1 MSKRLISLLLTIVLF
16 STAVFNCYADADIDA
31 SNALIETFVWQ
42 VLFRQYSLLY
52 DTFNAAITLD
62 DGTEITG
69 IGFTDYSAYYEAE
82 DGSVGYFP
90 AGFIADYGFV
100 IPEGEIEKGL
110 IIENLDFSDE
120 SHQFVFAFETDPFME
135 HCVKDGLYL
144 KYGVNDHGAITYET
158 SVYERGGCD
167 ERLGALYSYDTG
179 KFVFDPDMGN
189 YTPVNGFTLF
199 SQIDFAAVEARMN
212 QIIENQDVNF
222 SHQEIVSS
230 VHIAQ
235 EAVMS
240 YLLSMQEETFLGYR
254 VSDLVQAAS
263 ELDPMECI
271 RITPEGFVIIDIIDE
286 TPETAEELTKWL
298 VGAGCLILVAGSIAL
313 EVFVPA
319 ARPLSGAI
327 MGAAIDVFIQVVV
340 ENKSLENV
348 QWGKVAVA
356 AVSGAMLAW
365 ACPMAAS
372 SVTSAAIKAG
382 ASETLG
388 KLAGYGVLTLSN
400 SMVAGVTNL
409 AISKIDGKDDGWN
422 AFLIGAAIGG
432 ASTVFASILSETLS
446 AVGPKVTQIL
456 SRTKAGQW
464 INKAAGKA
472 DLFIQR
478 HQVHLKSDRLESILA
493 PKSVHMAA
501 KNAIAERNG
510 QTGVL
515 GGRYSELTNAGDGS
529 TQKHEM
535 PSFDSYNN
543 GKGIV
548 DNKRKDL
555 PSIKMDTADHRQ
567 TASFGNS
574 HDARTY
580 RAEQAK
586 LISQGNMT
594 AAIKMDVDDIHTKF
608 GTKYDEGIRQA
619 IRYAITEGWWN
630 PWTGNIGNLSLLLV
644 SVDLTL
650 EEVASW
656 SERN

>member
-16 STAVFNCYADADIDA
+16 STAVFNCYADADIVA

-42 VLFRQYSLLY
+42 VLFRQYSLIY
-52 DTFNAAITLD
+52 DTFSAAITLD
-62 DGTEITG
+62 DGTEIRG

-100 IPEGEIEKGL
+100 IPEGETEKGL
-110 IIENLDFSDE
+110 VIENLDFYDE
-120 SHQFVFAFETDPFME
+120 RHQFVFAFETEPFME

-158 SVYERGGCD
+158 SAYERGICD
-167 ERLGALYSYDTG
+167 EQLGALYSYDTG

-199 SQIDFAAVEARMN
+199 SQIEFAAVEARMN
-212 QIIENQDVNF
+212 QIIENQDINF

-235 EAVMS
+235 EAVIS

-286 TPETAEELTKWL
+286 TPETADELTKWL

-327 MGAAIDVFIQVVV
+327 MGAAIDVFMQVVV
-340 ENKSLENV
+340 ENKSLGNV

-365 ACPMAAS
+365 VCPMAAS
-372 SVTSAAIKAG
+372 SVTAAAIKAG

-388 KLAGYGVLTLSN
+388 KIAGYGVLTLSN
-400 SMVAGVTNL
+400 SLVAGVTNL
-409 AISKIDGKDDGWN
+409 AISTIDGKDDGWN
-422 AFLIGAAIGG
+422 AFWIGAAIGG
-432 ASTVFASILSETLS
+432 VSTIFASVLSETLS
-446 AVGPKVTQIL
+446 AAGPKVTEVL

-478 HQVHLKSDRLESILA
+478 HQVHLKSDKLESILA

-501 KNAIAERNG
+501 KSAISEKNG
-510 QTGVL
+510 QVGAL
-515 GGRYSELTNAGDGS
+515 GGKYADLSSSGDGS
-529 TQKHEM
+529 THKHEM
-535 PSFDSYNN
+535 PSCEAYNKAN
-543 GKGIV
+543 GIEPG
-548 DNKRKDL
+548 KRETL
-555 PSIKMDTADHRQ
+555 SAIKMSPEDHRL
-567 TASFGNS
+567 TASYGNS
-574 HDARTY
+574 ISAQNY

-586 LISQGNMT
+586 LI
-594 AAIKMDVDDIHTKF
+594 AAGDMRGAIQMDIDDITSKF
-608 GTKYDEGIRQA
+608 GTKYNDHIQQMLD
-619 IRYAITEGWWN
+619 YAKNMGWW
-630 PWTGNIGNLSLLLV
+630 
-644 SVDLTL
+644 
-650 EEVASW
+650 
-656 SERN
+656 